1 MAFMAAVAGVAV
13 RPEAVAGVAG
23 IVAVAVALV
32 AVGEEALFCEE
43 ETNICCMA
51 GSIWAITAAMIS
63 SVVATSPSLL
73 SDADAMIAID
83 IPPIQYSLGAMT
95 C

>member
-1 MAFMAAVAGVAV
+1 MIWYICSYSSCIYLSVHGLSCTPC
-13 RPEAVAGVAG
+13 R
-23 IVAVAVALV
+23 
-32 AVGEEALFCEE
+32 
-43 ETNICCMA
+43 TNNICCMA

-63 SVVATSPSLL
+63 SVVATFPSL

>member
-1 MAFMAAVAGVAV
+1 MAAGAGVAV
-13 RPEAVAGVAG
+13 WPEAVAAGVAG
-23 IVAVAVALV
+23 AGVVAVAVALV
-32 AVGEEALFCEE
+32 AVGEEAFFED

-63 SVVATSPSLL
+63 SVVATFPSL

-83 IPPIQYSLGAMT
+83 IPPIQ
-95 C
+95 